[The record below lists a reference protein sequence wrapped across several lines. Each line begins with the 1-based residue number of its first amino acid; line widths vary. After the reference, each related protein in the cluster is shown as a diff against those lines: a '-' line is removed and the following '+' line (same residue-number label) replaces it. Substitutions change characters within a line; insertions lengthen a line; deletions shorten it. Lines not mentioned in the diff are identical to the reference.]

1 MRDELL
7 NHLKDEWNFLLAEH
21 PLDYIAYYIIITN
34 FIAYTLLE
42 DIILKIIF
50 YSIYIICYIYSIY
63 KPIE

>member
-34 FIAYTLLE
+34 FIAYTLLK
-42 DIILKIIF
+42 DIIL
-50 YSIYIICYIYSIY
+50 
-63 KPIE
+63 